1 MLINTL
7 MLQQVLT
14 EHNLIDK
21 LTPEDKR
28 ALTPLIYEHINPYG
42 MFPLDLTSRLPHL
55 RRTA

>member
-1 MLINTL
+1 